1 MLWTED
7 VKRDKVVPIRYFWGT
22 FPFIQEHD
30 LYGRMV
36 SKYREVFMKIS
47 QVVLPVAGW
56 GTRSLP
62 ASKNIPKEMLPIYNK
77 PVIQY
82 VVEEAVRAG
91 ITEVIFVT
99 NRHKSVVEDH
109 FDRNIELEELLAEA
123 GKIEQLKS
131 VQEAASMVD
140 VMAVRQKQQM
150 GLGHAVG
157 CASSMVPDEYFGV
170 MVGDDFMVGDDAGLV
185 QLVEAAK
192 KYNMPCIGVMEV
204 PADKID
210 KYGMVAGE
218 EMEDG
223 VYKIT
228 EMVEKPA
235 IGTMDSR
242 LAIVGRYVLPR
253 EIFSYIEYVK
263 PGKGGEIQLTDALEN
278 YMKEK
283 GMLAVKMKG
292 RRFDAGDWV
301 DYLTAGVYFGMKDG
315 KIAPAL
321 RESLKELLDN

>member
-1 MLWTED
+1 MK
-7 VKRDKVVPIRYFWGT
+7 VK
-22 FPFIQEHD
+22 
-30 LYGRMV
+30 
-36 SKYREVFMKIS
+36 

-62 ASKNIPKEMLPIYNK
+62 ASKNIPKEMLPIFNK

-91 ITEVIFVT
+91 IQEVIFVT
-99 NRHKSVVEDH
+99 NRHKSVVTDH
-109 FDRNIELEELLAEA
+109 FDRNIELEELLADAE
-123 GKIEQLKS
+123 KMEQLKA
-131 VQEAASMVD
+131 VQDVANMVE
-140 VMAVRQKQQM
+140 VMAVRQKQQL

-157 CASSMVPDEYFGV
+157 CATSMVQGDYFAV

-185 QLVEAAK
+185 QLVKTAE
-192 KYNMPCIGVMEV
+192 KYNMPAIGVMEV

-218 EMEDG
+218 EIEDG

-228 EMVEKPA
+228 DMVEKPA
-235 IGTMDSR
+235 VGSMDSR
-242 LAIVGRYVLPR
+242 LAIVGRYVLPT
-253 EIFSYIEYVK
+253 EIFSYIKNVK
-263 PGKGGEIQLTDALEN
+263 PGKGGEIQLTDAMYN
-278 YMKEK
+278 YMKDK

-301 DYLTAGVYFGMKDG
+301 DYLTAGVYFGLKDK
-315 KIAPAL
+315 KISEAL
-321 RESLKELLDN
+321 RNSLKQVLG

>member
-1 MLWTED
+1 
-7 VKRDKVVPIRYFWGT
+7 
-22 FPFIQEHD
+22 
-30 LYGRMV
+30 
-36 SKYREVFMKIS
+36 MKIS

-91 ITEVIFVT
+91 IQEVIFVT
-99 NRHKSVVEDH
+99 NRHKAVVEDH

-123 GKIEQLKS
+123 GKIEQLKA
-131 VQEAASMVD
+131 VQEAASMVE

-157 CASSMVPDEYFGV
+157 CARSMVSDDYFA
-170 MVGDDFMVGDDAGLV
+170 FMVGDDAGLV
-185 QLVEAAK
+185 QLVEAAQ

-218 EMEDG
+218 EIEDG

-235 IGTMDSR
+235 IGTMNSR

-283 GMLAVKMKG
+283 GMLAVNMKG

-301 DYLTAGVYFGMKDG
+301 DYLTAGVYFGMKDE
-315 KIAPAL
+315 KLAPAL
-321 RESLKELLDN
+321 KESLKALLDK

>member
-1 MLWTED
+1 
-7 VKRDKVVPIRYFWGT
+7 
-22 FPFIQEHD
+22 
-30 LYGRMV
+30 MV

-123 GKIEQLKS
+123 GKIEQLKA

-253 EIFSYIEYVK
+253 EIFSYIEKVK
-263 PGKGGEIQLTDALEN
+263 PGKGGEIQLTDALEA

>member
-1 MLWTED
+1 
-7 VKRDKVVPIRYFWGT
+7 
-22 FPFIQEHD
+22 
-30 LYGRMV
+30 MV

-99 NRHKSVVEDH
+99 NRHKSVVTDH

-123 GKIEQLKS
+123 GKMEQLKA

-253 EIFSYIEYVK
+253 EIFSYIEKVK
-263 PGKGGEIQLTDALEN
+263 PGKGGEIQLTDALEA

>member
-1 MLWTED
+1 
-7 VKRDKVVPIRYFWGT
+7 
-22 FPFIQEHD
+22 
-30 LYGRMV
+30 
-36 SKYREVFMKIS
+36 MKIS

-62 ASKNIPKEMLPIYNK
+62 ASKNIPKEMLPVFNK

-91 ITEVIFVT
+91 IQEVIFVT
-99 NRHKSVVEDH
+99 NRHKSVVTDH

-123 GKIEQLKS
+123 GKIEQLKA
-131 VQEAASMVD
+131 VQEAASMVE

-157 CASSMVPDEYFGV
+157 CARSMVPDDYFAV
-170 MVGDDFMVGDDAGLV
+170 MVGDDFGLV
-185 QLVEAAK
+185 QLVEAAQ

-218 EMEDG
+218 EIEDG

-235 IGTMDSR
+235 LGTMDSR

-301 DYLTAGVYFGMKDG
+301 DYLTAGVYFGMKDE
-315 KIAPAL
+315 KLAPAL
-321 RESLKELLDN
+321 KESLKELLDK

>member
-1 MLWTED
+1 M
-7 VKRDKVVPIRYFWGT
+7 K
-22 FPFIQEHD
+22 
-30 LYGRMV
+30 V
-36 SKYREVFMKIS
+36 SK
-47 QVVLPVAGW
+47 VVLPVAGW

-91 ITEVIFVT
+91 VQEVIFVT
-99 NRHKSVVEDH
+99 NRHKCVVEDH

-123 GKIEQLKS
+123 GKIEQLKA
-131 VQEAASMVD
+131 VQEAASMVE
-140 VMAVRQKQQM
+140 VMAVRQKQQL
-150 GLGHAVG
+150 GLGNAVG
-157 CASSMVPDEYFGV
+157 CAKSMVQEDYFAV

-185 QLVEAAK
+185 QLVHTAE
-192 KYNMPCIGVMEV
+192 KYNMPAIGVMEV

-210 KYGMVAGE
+210 KYGMVSGE
-218 EMEDG
+218 EVEDG
-223 VYKIT
+223 VYRIT
-228 EMVEKPA
+228 DMVEKPA
-235 IGTMDSR
+235 VGSMNSR

-253 EIFSYIEYVK
+253 EIFSYIDRVR
-263 PGKGGEIQLTDALEN
+263 PGKGGEIQLTDALAA

-301 DYLTAGVYFGMKDG
+301 DYLTAGIYFGLRDK
-315 KIAPAL
+315 KLAEPLRSAL
-321 RESLKELLDN
+321 RELLAD

>member
-1 MLWTED
+1 
-7 VKRDKVVPIRYFWGT
+7 
-22 FPFIQEHD
+22 
-30 LYGRMV
+30 
-36 SKYREVFMKIS
+36 MKIS

-218 EMEDG
+218 EIEDG

-235 IGTMDSR
+235 LGTMDSR

-253 EIFSYIEYVK
+253 EIFSYIEKVK
-263 PGKGGEIQLTDALEN
+263 PGKGGEIQLTDALEA

>member
-1 MLWTED
+1 M
-7 VKRDKVVPIRYFWGT
+7 KV
-22 FPFIQEHD
+22 
-30 LYGRMV
+30 
-36 SKYREVFMKIS
+36 S

-82 VVEEAVRAG
+82 VVEEGVRAG
-91 ITEVIFVT
+91 IKEVIFVT
-99 NRHKSVVEDH
+99 NRHKAVVTDH

-123 GKIEQLKS
+123 GKMEQLKA
-131 VQEAASMVD
+131 VQEAASMVE
-140 VMAVRQKQQM
+140 VMSVRQKQQM

-157 CASSMVPDEYFGV
+157 CARSMVSNDYFAV
-170 MVGDDFMVGDDAGLV
+170 MVGDDFMVGEDAGLV
-185 QLVEAAK
+185 QLVKAAE

-218 EMEDG
+218 EVEEG
-223 VYKIT
+223 VYRIT
-228 EMVEKPA
+228 DMVEKPA
-235 IGTMDSR
+235 VGSMDTR

-253 EIFSYIEYVK
+253 EIFDYIAEVK
-263 PGKGGEIQLTDALEN
+263 PGKGGEIQLTDAMYN
-278 YMKEK
+278 YMKDK
-283 GMLAVKMKG
+283 GMMAVKMKG

-301 DYLTAGVYFGMKDG
+301 DYLTAGVYFGMKDESL
-315 KIAPAL
+315 APAL
-321 RESLKELLDN
+321 RESLKELLDK

>member
-1 MLWTED
+1 
-7 VKRDKVVPIRYFWGT
+7 
-22 FPFIQEHD
+22 
-30 LYGRMV
+30 
-36 SKYREVFMKIS
+36 MKIS

-170 MVGDDFMVGDDAGLV
+170 MVGDDFMVGEDAGLV

-253 EIFSYIEYVK
+253 EIFSYIEKVK
-263 PGKGGEIQLTDALEN
+263 PGKGGEIQLTDALEA

>member
-1 MLWTED
+1 
-7 VKRDKVVPIRYFWGT
+7 
-22 FPFIQEHD
+22 
-30 LYGRMV
+30 
-36 SKYREVFMKIS
+36 
-47 QVVLPVAGW
+47 
-56 GTRSLP
+56 
-62 ASKNIPKEMLPIYNK
+62 
-77 PVIQY
+77 
-82 VVEEAVRAG
+82 
-91 ITEVIFVT
+91 
-99 NRHKSVVEDH
+99 
-109 FDRNIELEELLAEA
+109 
-123 GKIEQLKS
+123 
-131 VQEAASMVD
+131 
-140 VMAVRQKQQM
+140 
-150 GLGHAVG
+150 
-157 CASSMVPDEYFGV
+157 MVPDDYFAV
-170 MVGDDFMVGDDAGLV
+170 MVGDDFIVGDDAGLV

-218 EMEDG
+218 EIEDG

-235 IGTMDSR
+235 LGTMDSR

-301 DYLTAGVYFGMKDG
+301 DYLTAGVYFGMKDE
-315 KIAPAL
+315 KLAPAL
-321 RESLKELLDN
+321 KESLKELLDK

>member
-1 MLWTED
+1 
-7 VKRDKVVPIRYFWGT
+7 
-22 FPFIQEHD
+22 
-30 LYGRMV
+30 MV

-235 IGTMDSR
+235 LGTMDSR

-253 EIFSYIEYVK
+253 EIFSYIEKVK
-263 PGKGGEIQLTDALEN
+263 PGKGGEIQLTDALEA

>member
-1 MLWTED
+1 
-7 VKRDKVVPIRYFWGT
+7 
-22 FPFIQEHD
+22 
-30 LYGRMV
+30 MV

-62 ASKNIPKEMLPIYNK
+62 ASKNIPKEMLPVFNK

-91 ITEVIFVT
+91 IQEVIFVT
-99 NRHKSVVEDH
+99 NRHKCVVEDH

-123 GKIEQLKS
+123 GKIEQLKA
-131 VQEAASMVD
+131 VQEAASMVE

-157 CASSMVPDEYFGV
+157 CARSMVPDEYFGV

-218 EMEDG
+218 EIEDG

-235 IGTMDSR
+235 LGTMDSR

-301 DYLTAGVYFGMKDG
+301 DYLTAGVYFGMKDE
-315 KIAPAL
+315 KLAPAL
-321 RESLKELLDN
+321 KEALKDLLDK

>member
-1 MLWTED
+1 
-7 VKRDKVVPIRYFWGT
+7 
-22 FPFIQEHD
+22 
-30 LYGRMV
+30 
-36 SKYREVFMKIS
+36 MKIS

-62 ASKNIPKEMLPIYNK
+62 ASKNIPKEMLPVFNK

-91 ITEVIFVT
+91 IQEVIFVT
-99 NRHKSVVEDH
+99 NRHKSVVTDH

-123 GKIEQLKS
+123 GKIEQLKA
-131 VQEAASMVD
+131 VQEAASMVE

-157 CASSMVPDEYFGV
+157 CARSMVPDDYFAV
-170 MVGDDFMVGDDAGLV
+170 MVGDDFIVGDDAGLV

-218 EMEDG
+218 EIEDG

-235 IGTMDSR
+235 LGTMDSR

-263 PGKGGEIQLTDALEN
+263 PGKGGEIQLTDALDN

-301 DYLTAGVYFGMKDG
+301 DYLTAGVYFGMKDE
-315 KIAPAL
+315 KLAPAL
-321 RESLKELLDN
+321 KESLKELLDK

>member
-1 MLWTED
+1 
-7 VKRDKVVPIRYFWGT
+7 
-22 FPFIQEHD
+22 
-30 LYGRMV
+30 
-36 SKYREVFMKIS
+36 MKIS

-91 ITEVIFVT
+91 IQEVIFVT
-99 NRHKSVVEDH
+99 NRHKAVVEDH

-123 GKIEQLKS
+123 GKIEQLKA
-131 VQEAASMVD
+131 VQEAASMVE

-157 CASSMVPDEYFGV
+157 CARSMVSDDYFAV
-170 MVGDDFMVGDDAGLV
+170 MVGDDFIVGDDAGLI

-218 EMEDG
+218 EIEDG

-235 IGTMDSR
+235 LGTMDSR

-278 YMKEK
+278 YMQEK

-301 DYLTAGVYFGMKDG
+301 DYLTAGVYFGMKDA
-315 KIAPAL
+315 KLAPAL
-321 RESLKELLDN
+321 KQSLKELLDK

>member
-1 MLWTED
+1 
-7 VKRDKVVPIRYFWGT
+7 
-22 FPFIQEHD
+22 
-30 LYGRMV
+30 
-36 SKYREVFMKIS
+36 MKIS

-301 DYLTAGVYFGMKDG
+301 DYLTAGVYFGMKDP
-315 KIAPAL
+315 KLAPAL
-321 RESLKELLDN
+321 RESLKDLLDK

>member
-1 MLWTED
+1 
-7 VKRDKVVPIRYFWGT
+7 
-22 FPFIQEHD
+22 
-30 LYGRMV
+30 
-36 SKYREVFMKIS
+36 MKIS

-253 EIFSYIEYVK
+253 EIFSYIEKVK
-263 PGKGGEIQLTDALEN
+263 PGKGGEIQLTDALEA

>member
-1 MLWTED
+1 
-7 VKRDKVVPIRYFWGT
+7 
-22 FPFIQEHD
+22 
-30 LYGRMV
+30 MV

-170 MVGDDFMVGDDAGLV
+170 MVGDDFMVGEDAGLV

-235 IGTMDSR
+235 LGTMDSR

-263 PGKGGEIQLTDALEN
+263 PGKGGEIQLTDALEA

>member
-1 MLWTED
+1 
-7 VKRDKVVPIRYFWGT
+7 
-22 FPFIQEHD
+22 
-30 LYGRMV
+30 MV

-170 MVGDDFMVGDDAGLV
+170 MVGDDFMVGEDAGLV

-253 EIFSYIEYVK
+253 EIFSYIENVK
-263 PGKGGEIQLTDALEN
+263 PGKGGEIQLTDALEA

>member
-1 MLWTED
+1 
-7 VKRDKVVPIRYFWGT
+7 
-22 FPFIQEHD
+22 
-30 LYGRMV
+30 MV

-62 ASKNIPKEMLPIYNK
+62 ASKNIPKEMLPVFNK

-91 ITEVIFVT
+91 IQEVIFVT
-99 NRHKSVVEDH
+99 NRHKSVVTDH

-123 GKIEQLKS
+123 GKIEQLKA
-131 VQEAASMVD
+131 VQEAASMVE

-157 CASSMVPDEYFGV
+157 CARSMVPDDYFAV
-170 MVGDDFMVGDDAGLV
+170 MVGDDFIVGDDAGLI

-218 EMEDG
+218 EIEDG

-235 IGTMDSR
+235 LGTMDSR

-263 PGKGGEIQLTDALEN
+263 PGKGGEIQLTDALDN

-301 DYLTAGVYFGMKDG
+301 DYLTAGVYFGMKDE
-315 KIAPAL
+315 KLAPAL
-321 RESLKELLDN
+321 REALKELLDK

>member
-1 MLWTED
+1 
-7 VKRDKVVPIRYFWGT
+7 
-22 FPFIQEHD
+22 
-30 LYGRMV
+30 
-36 SKYREVFMKIS
+36 MKIS

-62 ASKNIPKEMLPIYNK
+62 ASKNIPKEMLPVFNK

-91 ITEVIFVT
+91 IQEVIFVT
-99 NRHKSVVEDH
+99 NRHKSVVTDH

-123 GKIEQLKS
+123 GKIEQLKA
-131 VQEAASMVD
+131 VQEAASMVE

-157 CASSMVPDEYFGV
+157 CARSMVPDAYFAV
-170 MVGDDFMVGDDAGLV
+170 MVGDDFIVGDDAGLV

-218 EMEDG
+218 EIEDG

-235 IGTMDSR
+235 LGTMDSR

-301 DYLTAGVYFGMKDG
+301 DYLTAGVYFGMKDE
-315 KIAPAL
+315 KLAPAL
-321 RESLKELLDN
+321 REALKELLDK

>member
-1 MLWTED
+1 
-7 VKRDKVVPIRYFWGT
+7 
-22 FPFIQEHD
+22 
-30 LYGRMV
+30 MV

-131 VQEAASMVD
+131 VQEAASMVE

-157 CASSMVPDEYFGV
+157 CARSMVPDEYFGV

-218 EMEDG
+218 EIEDG

-253 EIFSYIEYVK
+253 EIFSYIEKVK
-263 PGKGGEIQLTDALEN
+263 PGKGGEIQLTDALEA

>member
-1 MLWTED
+1 
-7 VKRDKVVPIRYFWGT
+7 
-22 FPFIQEHD
+22 
-30 LYGRMV
+30 
-36 SKYREVFMKIS
+36 MKIS

-91 ITEVIFVT
+91 IQEVIFVT

-123 GKIEQLKS
+123 GKIEQLKA
-131 VQEAASMVD
+131 VQEAASMVE

-157 CASSMVPDEYFGV
+157 CARSMVPDDYFI
-170 MVGDDFMVGDDAGLV
+170 VGDDAGLI

-218 EMEDG
+218 EIEDG

-235 IGTMDSR
+235 LGTMDSR

-301 DYLTAGVYFGMKDG
+301 DYLTAGVYFGMKDA

-321 RESLKELLDN
+321 KESLKELLDK

>member
-1 MLWTED
+1 
-7 VKRDKVVPIRYFWGT
+7 
-22 FPFIQEHD
+22 
-30 LYGRMV
+30 
-36 SKYREVFMKIS
+36 MKIS

-235 IGTMDSR
+235 LGTMDSR

-253 EIFSYIEYVK
+253 EIFSYIEKVK
-263 PGKGGEIQLTDALEN
+263 PGKGGEIQLTDALEA

>member
-1 MLWTED
+1 
-7 VKRDKVVPIRYFWGT
+7 
-22 FPFIQEHD
+22 
-30 LYGRMV
+30 
-36 SKYREVFMKIS
+36 
-47 QVVLPVAGW
+47 
-56 GTRSLP
+56 
-62 ASKNIPKEMLPIYNK
+62 MLPIYNK

-91 ITEVIFVT
+91 IQEVIFVT
-99 NRHKSVVEDH
+99 NRHKCVVEDH

-123 GKIEQLKS
+123 GKIEQLKA
-131 VQEAASMVD
+131 VQEAASMVE

-157 CASSMVPDEYFGV
+157 CARSMVPDDYFAV
-170 MVGDDFMVGDDAGLV
+170 MVGDDFIVGDDAGLV
-185 QLVEAAK
+185 QLVEAAQ

-218 EMEDG
+218 EIEDG

-235 IGTMDSR
+235 LGTMDSR

-301 DYLTAGVYFGMKDG
+301 DYLTAGVYFGMKDE
-315 KIAPAL
+315 KLAPAL
-321 RESLKELLDN
+321 KEALKDLLDK

>member
-1 MLWTED
+1 
-7 VKRDKVVPIRYFWGT
+7 
-22 FPFIQEHD
+22 
-30 LYGRMV
+30 MV

-99 NRHKSVVEDH
+99 NRHKSVVTDH

-123 GKIEQLKS
+123 GKTEQLKV
-131 VQEAASMVD
+131 VQEAASMVE

-157 CASSMVPDEYFGV
+157 CAKSMVPDEYFGV
-170 MVGDDFMVGDDAGLV
+170 MVGDDFMVGEDAGLV

-218 EMEDG
+218 EIEDG

-253 EIFSYIEYVK
+253 EIFSYIEKVK
-263 PGKGGEIQLTDALEN
+263 PGKGGEIQLTDALEA